1 MPLRPP
7 CSCGTPYLAMQRTT
21 VASKIHQCIGMANP
35 SQSTATTASRAHCH
49 RRCAQPP
56 GGRALVGPS
65 VYTPASVAAV
75 GGSTA
80 SARPSSAA
88 AAADAE
94 ACATQTASSQPL
106 VPKHDARSSVPH
118 AASYPSAW
126 SSRPRTLPKLPTP
139 LPELNAATGASRAPR
154 AAAADGCHEPS
165 DATHSSLQPAA
176 LHECGY

>member
-1 MPLRPP
+1 MR
-7 CSCGTPYLAMQRTT
+7 RTT
-21 VASKIHQCIGMANP
+21 HSMHRHVGMVNP
-35 SQSTATTASRAHCH
+35 SQSTATTASRADCH
-49 RRCAQPP
+49 S
-56 GGRALVGPS
+56 PS
-65 VYTPASVAAV
+65 VYTPASVAMV
-75 GGSTA
+75 GGGTA
-80 SARPSSAA
+80 SARPSSAT

-94 ACATQTASSQPL
+94 ACVTQTASSQQL
-106 VPKHDARSSVPH
+106 VPTHDARSSVPH

-139 LPELNAATGASRAPR
+139 LPELNAATGASRAPP